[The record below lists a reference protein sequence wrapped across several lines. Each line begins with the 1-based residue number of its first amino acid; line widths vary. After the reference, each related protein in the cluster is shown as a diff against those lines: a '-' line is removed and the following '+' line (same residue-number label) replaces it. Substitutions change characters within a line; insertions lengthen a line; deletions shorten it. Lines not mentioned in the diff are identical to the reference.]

1 MEEGAVAGGGD
12 SEDARCLDFGAEVA
26 LGDPGEEGGGG
37 VLDEADLGVAAPPE
51 PMPLAGA
58 APSSPSADGAPPL
71 APVPAHVPALAGDEA
86 LTALVAA
93 ACRGGADPDAFPFA
107 LMMPN
112 GGRITLYKNGN
123 YECKCPSQAAHGAL
137 CRLTRTRKA
146 AAGAAKKT
154 NALQG
159 RPLGLMAAWCHAA
172 FDGSCRTH
180 AEHMT
185 HQPDREARRDGRQR
199 LKHLGVPGLTLLST
213 ERRRAADEPE
223 EPDFIL

>member
-1 MEEGAVAGGGD
+1 MPSLVA
-12 SEDARCLDFGAEVA
+12 EARRTPVASTSGQRWRWAALARTAEVVCLTRPIWA
-26 LGDPGEEGGGG
+26 SPRRQSQCRLRAQLRRRRRRTAPRPWPQCQHTHQLLHGG
-37 VLDEADLGVAAPPE
+37 
-51 PMPLAGA
+51 
-58 APSSPSADGAPPL
+58 
-71 APVPAHVPALAGDEA
+71 EA
-86 LTALVAA
+86 LTALVAT

-112 GGRITLYKNGN
+112 GGRITLYKNGI
-123 YECKCPSQAAHGAL
+123 YECKCPNQAAHGAL

>member
-1 MEEGAVAGGGD
+1 VFVVAGLGG
-12 SEDARCLDFGAEVA
+12 
-26 LGDPGEEGGGG
+26 
-37 VLDEADLGVAAPPE
+37 AAPPE
-51 PMPLAGA
+51 PWPLAGA

-71 APVPAHVPALAGDEA
+71 APAPARVPALAADEA
-86 LTALVAA
+86 WAALAA
-93 ACRGGADPDAFPFA
+93 AARRGGAAPDVFPLA
-107 LMMPN
+107 LMLPN
-112 GGRITLYKNGN
+112 GGRITLHTSGN
-123 YECKCPSQAAHGAL
+123 YERACPNQAAHGAL
-137 CRLTRTRKA
+137 CRLTRTREA

-199 LKHLGVPGLTLLST
+199 LKHLGVSGLTLLST